1 MDDIKVVFAEL
12 LGLSAAVVDKAIE
25 EKNLP
30 QLITE
35 YKVFNTEQYNK
46 LLDNVGKQ
54 AIDILKDTKKELPP
68 EIYNR
73 VRGTVLETEEN
84 RLKKKFGYSGE
95 HSGFQDLVEKIVS
108 LQVETV
114 KNDSELTKENQRLKD
129 LVKKNDTEWEV
140 KLNEAK
146 QETANY
152 IVSESLTK
160 AISAIPIDAPDD
172 TLEELRTVIIN
183 NFKTNNTVKYEGGKI
198 IVLDKNGKPF
208 TDKVGDPLELSEVLK
223 ETRPKFVK
231 LKEATGGRATNTQSV
246 KVNGLPGIRTRED
259 FDNYVKE
266 KKLNPAEQQK
276 LVLEVVKLNP
286 DFKY

>member
-160 AISAIPIDAPDD
+160 AISAIPIDASDD